1 MQSTE
6 DCNKSNDETNGCQ
19 LVGRMCTLRR
29 TNEAVEADKRI
40 SINKCYRLEEKD
52 YTDPITG
59 EKKKKKELYLSVY
72 CLDGYAGNSIKE
84 KLQNLYK
91 DVKDNHPDVDKFPGK
106 AVFTVFKSSE
116 LKDRFNLTTKRLP
129 EDHVPPE
136 ERVIPKEREFHSHG
150 GLFPADE
157 QQWLNFNKT
166 ATAMQE
172 LVDEKIKQGEKV
184 VYSVAEFKPGK
195 D

>member
-6 DCNKSNDETNGCQ
+6 DSNNSNDETNGCQ
-19 LVGRMCTLRR
+19 LVGRMCTLKR
-29 TNEAVEADKRI
+29 TNKAEDDEKRLP
-40 SINKCYRLEEKD
+40 INSCYWLEEKD
-52 YTDPITG
+52 YTDPKTG
-59 EKKKKKELYLSVY
+59 ETKKKRELYLSVY

-136 ERVIPKEREFHSHG
+136 ERVISKEREFHSHG

-157 QQWLNFNKT
+157 QQWLNFDDT
-166 ATAMQE
+166 ASAMRD
-172 LVDEKIKQGEKV
+172 LVLEKIKQGEKV
-184 VYSVAEFKPGK
+184 VYSVAEFKP